1 MAKEFSADKFKVIL
15 DESGKN
21 VNWLAFR
28 LSQKLGTQ
36 VDTIRPR
43 RWLNGETKPDGAMIL
58 LIAKIFNR
66 PMADFYED
74 TENTSSSKGVT

>member
-1 MAKEFSADKFKVIL
+1 MEKEFSADKFKTIL
-15 DESGKN
+15 DESGKTI
-21 VNWLAFR
+21 NWLAFK
-28 LSQKLGTQ
+28 LSQKIGSQ

-66 PMADFYED
+66 AMVDFYEESTD
-74 TENTSSSKGVT
+74 G

>member
-1 MAKEFSADKFKVIL
+1 MAKDFSTDKFKAIL
-15 DESGKN
+15 GDSGKT

-66 PMADFYED
+66 PMADFYEGNED
-74 TENTSSSKGVT
+74 SSLPKRIT